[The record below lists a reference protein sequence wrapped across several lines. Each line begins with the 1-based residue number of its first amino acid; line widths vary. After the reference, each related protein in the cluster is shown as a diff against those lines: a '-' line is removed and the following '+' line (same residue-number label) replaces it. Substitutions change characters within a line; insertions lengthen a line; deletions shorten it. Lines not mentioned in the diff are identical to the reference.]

1 MKKNQSK
8 AMENRKTQQA
18 TVSVE
23 RARELQN
30 DIQELFAQLQ
40 DMNFQIRS
48 DLNEFE
54 QIKESSSL
62 ANSTTNST

>member
-1 MKKNQSK
+1 
-8 AMENRKTQQA
+8 MENRKTQQV

>member
-1 MKKNQSK
+1 
-8 AMENRKTQQA
+8 MENRKTQQA

>member
-1 MKKNQSK
+1 
-8 AMENRKTQQA
+8 MENRKTQQA
-18 TVSVE
+18 TVSVK